1 MSLDHHKKFDQEDSI
16 KYKLL
21 LDKNIEIL
29 NELHELGVD
38 VKPLKEVDEF
48 EDITDIR
55 LPVKNETEVIKT
67 LRTEWWENFQKIRE
81 IYKKYEKESPG

>member
-1 MSLDHHKKFDQEDSI
+1 MNSPLHKKFDREDSI

-29 NELHELGVD
+29 NELKELGVD
-38 VKPLKEVDEF
+38 VKPLSDVDEGK
-48 EDITDIR
+48 DITDIR
-55 LPVKNETEVIKT
+55 HPLKNETEEIKK

-81 IYKKYEKESPG
+81 IITKYEKEPKE

>member
-1 MSLDHHKKFDQEDSI
+1 MNLDPHKKLNQEDLI

-29 NELHELGVD
+29 KELHELGVD

-48 EDITDIR
+48 KDITDIR
-55 LPVKNETEVIKT
+55 LPVKNETENIKK
-67 LRTEWWENFQKIRE
+67 LRIEWWENFQKIRE
-81 IYKKYEKESPG
+81 IHNKYEKEPNG